1 LRKSLLLITI
11 LVTILLIIPVQFT
24 MAASAEDAGVD
35 HYLLLVID
43 GPNPGA
49 RGWAEPIVLT
59 HNRPEKTI
67 IVDALDCN
75 MLYTVNGKQV
85 KMGAIYELGGEK
97 LLMSVIN
104 TNFKLNL
111 TRFAKTT
118 YSGLNSV
125 AGILGRSIDVDAMI
139 KASKSNDR
147 SITRRE
153 QLKFIDAMA
162 FGFHNMTISR
172 MFSLASAAFKYVD
185 SNISLIQM
193 FNLARD
199 LIGGTLIPNDGPNL
213 SFQL

>member
-1 LRKSLLLITI
+1 MRKFLPLTAV
-11 LVTILLIIPVQFT
+11 LVTILLIASVQPIA
-24 MAASAEDAGVD
+24 AASAEDAGID

-43 GPNPGA
+43 GANPA
-49 RGWAEPIVLT
+49 DRGWAEPIVLT
-59 HNRPEKTI
+59 HNRPEKII

-75 MLYTVNGKQV
+75 KLYMVNGKPT
-85 KMGAIYELGGEK
+85 KMGDIYGIGGEK

-104 TNFKLNL
+104 ANFKLDL

-139 KASKSNDR
+139 NASKSNDR
-147 SITRRE
+147 SVTRRE
-153 QLKFIDAMA
+153 QLKFIDAVA
-162 FGFHNMTISR
+162 YGFHNMTISR

-199 LIGGTLIPNDGPNL
+199 LIGGKLVPNDGPNL

>member
-1 LRKSLLLITI
+1 MKKLLVIT
-11 LVTILLIIPVQFT
+11 LLFLII
-24 MAASAEDAGVD
+24 MAAKNPVEALGEDAGVD

-43 GPNPGA
+43 GPNPAA

-75 MLYTVNGKQV
+75 MLYTVNGKQM

-104 TNFKLNL
+104 SNFKLNL

-147 SITRRE
+147 SVTRRE

-162 FGFHNMTISR
+162 YGFHNMTLSR